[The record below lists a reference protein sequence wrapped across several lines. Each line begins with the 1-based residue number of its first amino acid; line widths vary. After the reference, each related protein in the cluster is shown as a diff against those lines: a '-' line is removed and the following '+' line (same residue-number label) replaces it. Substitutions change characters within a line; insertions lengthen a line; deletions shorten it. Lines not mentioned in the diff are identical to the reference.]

1 MVTLLSEI
9 AERTQQDNQYLG
21 DAGIGRMREQ
31 AARMEGAPAQA
42 RFKLLLDL
50 GREELRVGNTEDA
63 IERLLAANALLPELP
78 ENGRQSA
85 ATYATI
91 LLGVSYLRWGETQ
104 NCVARHTSESCI
116 VPIRGSGVHVNQE
129 GSRKAIEQFNR
140 TIEIAGDSWERIP
153 AIWLLNLAAMTVGEY
168 PDGVP
173 AALRV
178 PPEIFAEVSGFPRFT
193 DTAPALGING
203 FDLSGGA
210 VVDDF
215 TGDGLLDV
223 FTSTWD
229 TNGPCRFMVNR
240 GDGRF
245 DDRTAAAGLTGILGG
260 LNLVQADYD
269 NDGDIDL
276 LILRGAW
283 LDAAGRHPNS
293 LLRNN
298 GDSTFSDVT
307 FDAGL
312 GDAHYPTQTA
322 SWADYDNDGDLDLYI
337 GNEAKPGQNFPC
349 QLFRNN
355 GDGTFTD
362 LARDAG
368 VENLRYA
375 KGVIWGDYDN
385 DRFPDLYVSNARF
398 PNRLYHNNG
407 DGTFTDV
414 AMQLNVAAP
423 IDSFPVW
430 FWDFDNDGALDLFVS
445 SYFMKPSLTRLF
457 AVASSYLGLEHQA
470 ETRRVYKGDG
480 KGGFT
485 DVATQLGLTRLTLPM
500 GSNFGDLDNDGFL
513 DFYLGTGYPSYLG
526 LIPNVMFR
534 NHGGTRFVDVT
545 TAGGFGNVQKG
556 HGVVFADLDQDGDQD
571 VLEQMGGAFPGDGFG
586 NVFYEN
592 PGFGNSWI
600 VIRLAGGQS
609 NRFGVGARIRA
620 EITENGKPRTI
631 YKHVNSG
638 GSFGCNPLTQQ
649 VGLGQA
655 DRIDKLEIYWPTSDQ
670 TQRFDD
676 VAVNQ
681 AIEIAEGSNEFQRF
695 AWGAN

>member
-1 MVTLLSEI
+1 
-9 AERTQQDNQYLG
+9 
-21 DAGIGRMREQ
+21 
-31 AARMEGAPAQA
+31 
-42 RFKLLLDL
+42 
-50 GREELRVGNTEDA
+50 
-63 IERLLAANALLPELP
+63 
-78 ENGRQSA
+78 
-85 ATYATI
+85 
-91 LLGVSYLRWGETQ
+91 
-104 NCVARHTSESCI
+104 
-116 VPIRGSGVHVNQE
+116 
-129 GSRKAIEQFNR
+129 
-140 TIEIAGDSWERIP
+140 
-153 AIWLLNLAAMTVGEY
+153 
-168 PDGVP
+168 
-173 AALRV
+173 
-178 PPEIFAEVSGFPRFT
+178 
-193 DTAPALGING
+193 
-203 FDLSGGA
+203 
-210 VVDDF
+210 
-215 TGDGLLDV
+215 
-223 FTSTWD
+223 
-229 TNGPCRFMVNR
+229 MVNR
-240 GDGRF
+240 GDGGF
-245 DDRTAAAGLTGILGG
+245 EDRTAEAGLTGILGG

-283 LDAAGRHPNS
+283 LEAAGRHPNS

-298 GDSTFSDVT
+298 GNSTFTDVT

-337 GNEAKPGQNFPC
+337 GNEAKPGQDFPC

-362 LARDAG
+362 VARDAG

-385 DRFPDLYVSNARF
+385 DRFPDLYVSNGRS

-407 DGTFTDV
+407 DGTFIDL

-423 IDSFPVW
+423 ADSFPVW

-445 SYFMKPSLTRLF
+445 SYYMKSSLTRLF
-457 AVASSYLGLEHQA
+457 AVASSYLGQEHPA
-470 ETRRVYKGDG
+470 ETRRIYKGDG
-480 KGGFT
+480 HGGFT
-485 DVATQLGLTRLTLPM
+485 DVAAQVGLTRLTLPM

-513 DFYLGTGYPSYLG
+513 DFYLGTGYPSYFG
-526 LIPNVMFR
+526 LIPNVMFH
-534 NHGGTRFVDVT
+534 NKGGTQFVDVT
-545 TAGGFGNVQKG
+545 TSGGFGNLQKG

-600 VIRLAGGQS
+600 VIRLAGVQS

-649 VGLGQA
+649 VGLGTA
-655 DRIDKLEIYWPTSDQ
+655 DRIDTLEIYWPTTDQ
-670 TQRFDD
+670 TQRFAD
-676 VAVNQ
+676 VAVNR
-681 AIEIAEGSNEFQRF
+681 AIEITEGNDEPRRF
-695 AWGAN
+695 AWGQDD